1 MNARPLHSSK
11 FCTHHCSSILKLPFK
26 TILPKREMFSDKDDI
41 CCIWSKWKVYSS
53 KTTWIVDINNPVNFV
68 NSKIDVC
75 RLFKKFWYSETTFLF
90 SFCLKKVLEWQSWL
104 SGTKALFPA
113 FASTQ
118 TYSNLWQI
126 LNVAERRKL
135 GLGSWVSLE
144 WPINCMSSK

>member
-11 FCTHHCSSILKLPFK
+11 FCTQHFSSILKLPFK

-75 RLFKKFWYSETTFLF
+75 RLFKKFWYSETTFSIFVLF
-90 SFCLKKVLEWQSWL
+90 KESSRATELIVRHKSSISCFRVNTDLFQFMTNPKCCRKKKIGSRLMS
-104 SGTKALFPA
+104 
-113 FASTQ
+113 
-118 TYSNLWQI
+118 I
-126 LNVAERRKL
+126 
-135 GLGSWVSLE
+135 SWVTNQLHVV
-144 WPINCMSSK
+144 